1 MQKRK
6 LGKTELELTT
16 IGLGTWAIGGPWQ
29 YGWGPQDDKESIETI
44 LQAIDLG
51 INWLDTAPIYGCGH
65 SEIVIGKALKELAEK
80 PIIATKCGLRWNLK
94 REKINDLTAD
104 SILRECDESLQRLKV
119 DCIDLYQMHWP
130 VPDDQI
136 EWAWEAM
143 ARCKQE
149 GRVRC
154 LGVCNVTVEQ
164 LKRLQRIETVDT
176 IQNPYSMLNRS
187 IEKELLDYCEKN
199 SIGILAY
206 SPMQKG
212 LLTGKF
218 TADYLK
224 TLAPDDHRLMMDLNF
239 KNPRFEKNILLV
251 EQLCQIAADYGKT
264 TAQLAIA
271 WVLRKDA
278 VTSAIVGAR
287 RPSQIEQT
295 APAADWTLE
304 AEVLGQVDAILQRYQ

>member
-287 RPSQIEQT
+287 RPRQIEQT

-304 AEVLGQVDAILQRYQ
+304 AKVLGQVDAILQRYQ